1 MDGVRQRRDRVVT
14 ALRRLRDQQ
23 TKRMLTAPLGDP
35 LGKVAM
41 EMHVALGRAADVI
54 AALEGQELEQFDAT
68 VWPEVKQRIRP
79 TRK

>member
-14 ALRRLRDQQ
+14 ALRRLEDQQ

-35 LGKVAM
+35 LGNVAM

-68 VWPEVKQRIRP
+68 VWPEVRQRIRP